1 MAEKQSHGCASIM
14 DRKII
19 VLIILISF
27 FSSIAMANDYHFTFS
42 RSYKVNYTTKPRV
55 ISVGLRLFDL
65 KKHRNLTP
73 DDVIYN
79 EVLSY
84 SEEEPFGDEHGRS
97 TNVHETV
104 HGINSF
110 IRNHYKIAYK
120 KNLNGFY
127 AGAGKGVLIEN
138 PPLKIRD
145 IVPFIPEVVRG
156 YRFNLYF
163 VKQLGDWDD
172 TPTYPIDEWSAYI
185 AGAECAVDDAIR
197 DIKLKEKSDS
207 VSGSL
212 EFSIYCAALALT
224 VKNKCPEYWENNE
237 QFKNVIK
244 YYLIK
249 SEKVFFEGQGL
260 FPSKKQDTLLLNLR
274 EHQDAKDLRQLLMS
288 EFDGIFVD

>member
-1 MAEKQSHGCASIM
+1 M
-14 DRKII
+14 DRKIALL
-19 VLIILISF
+19 LIIIYIFCTSIS
-27 FSSIAMANDYHFTFS
+27 MANDYHLTFS
-42 RSYKVNYTTKPRV
+42 KTYNVNYTNRPRV

-65 KKHRNLTP
+65 KKHRNLDP
-73 DDVIYN
+73 IDVVYN

-84 SEEEPFGDEHGRS
+84 SEDKPFGDEHGRS

-104 HGINSF
+104 HGINSV
-110 IRNHYKIAYK
+110 IRNHYKIIHK

-127 AGAGKGVLIEN
+127 AGSGKGVLVEN

-145 IVPFIPEVVRG
+145 IVPFIPEAVRG

-172 TPTYPIDEWSAYI
+172 TPTYPMDEWSAYI
-185 AGAECAVDDAIR
+185 AGAECAVDDATR
-197 DIKLKEKSDS
+197 DIQMKEKSDS

-212 EFSIYCAALALT
+212 EFSIYCSALALA
-224 VKNKCPEYWENNE
+224 VKTKCPEYWSTNE

-249 SEKVFFEGQGL
+249 SEKVFFEGQHI
-260 FPSKKQDTLLLNLR
+260 FPSKKQDILLFNLR
-274 EHQDAKDLRQLLMS
+274 EHEDAKDLRQLLMS
-288 EFDGIFVD
+288 EFDGIFID